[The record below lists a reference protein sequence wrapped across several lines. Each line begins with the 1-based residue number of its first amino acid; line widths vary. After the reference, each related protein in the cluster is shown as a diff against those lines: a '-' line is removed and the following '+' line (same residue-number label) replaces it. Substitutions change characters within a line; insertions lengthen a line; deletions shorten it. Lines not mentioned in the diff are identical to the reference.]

1 MHSSP
6 RFHLTHVPAHF
17 LLSLE
22 YVFLLHWQ
30 YLCSILSLFYSHCFF
45 EFFFFFQW
53 FLPTNLPVNLAVVHR
68 FNLSWDLQISIWFP
82 FPVTTN
88 ICLWIV
94 LLIIDSRTA
103 VVLFCCTA
111 LGFYDCCNNSVQW
124 DWGQVVTGPHSTP
137 YEGENSSILIL
148 LVSNCFFFFGFYK
161 EDIVSEV
168 EKYNWSTVNL
178 K

>member
-6 RFHLTHVPAHF
+6 RSHLTHVPAHF
-17 LLSLE
+17 TLSLE
-22 YVFLLHWQ
+22 YVLHRWW
-30 YLCSILSLFYSHCFF
+30 YLCSISSFLFYSHCFF
-45 EFFFFFQW
+45 ENFFSIQW

-68 FNLSWDLQISIWFP
+68 FNPSWDLQISIWFP

-111 LGFYDCCNNSVQW
+111 LGFFVCCNSSVQW
-124 DWGQVVTGPHSTP
+124 DWVAVDSGDSVVTGPHKTP
-137 YEGENSSILIL
+137 YGWKLIYFY
-148 LVSNCFFFFGFYK
+148 LVC
-161 EDIVSEV
+161 
-168 EKYNWSTVNL
+168 
-178 K
+178 